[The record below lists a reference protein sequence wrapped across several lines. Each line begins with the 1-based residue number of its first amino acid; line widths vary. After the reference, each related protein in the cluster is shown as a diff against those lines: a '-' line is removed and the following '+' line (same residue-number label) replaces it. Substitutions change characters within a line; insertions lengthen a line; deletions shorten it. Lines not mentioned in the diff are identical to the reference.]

1 MKFVIPA
8 TVSEHSTASS
18 DRSHACSLARRAIAF
33 SLHRDLNGIGSCFTW
48 ISKMNSAGCVA
59 LNSPSATA
67 AGLGCEIGYDAGD
80 NDDNRVTAITD
91 RPAAP
96 AAAPQ
101 SPTGMQ
107 YKLFLVLETLLTVV
121 LIAIDLVKVIVLA
134 LGPLL
139 YEIYTMAVPRRQ
151 KDVRG
156 QLVLITGGGN
166 GLGRAM
172 AHLLA
177 ARGAH
182 LVLVDIDL
190 EAAERTCAELRCG
203 GTTKAWAYRVD
214 VSRYEECR
222 ELAER
227 MERDGCGPVDVLINN
242 AGIILFAFVG
252 EASVER
258 ENAVMDVNLKSHVWM
273 TRVFLDGMVKRKKG
287 HIVGVSSMSGMYAFP
302 WGVVYSATKFAVSG
316 FMASLTEQLRIQGLS
331 RYVRTTCVNP
341 YYVTTRKEVVEF
353 LQKPRFEALT
363 VDKAAEEI
371 VQGILRQ
378 DFVVT
383 VPRLFGV
390 FTRFMLLFPVRVQ
403 QLVRDYIMR
412 EHELNDKINR

>member
-1 MKFVIPA
+1 
-8 TVSEHSTASS
+8 
-18 DRSHACSLARRAIAF
+18 
-33 SLHRDLNGIGSCFTW
+33 
-48 ISKMNSAGCVA
+48 
-59 LNSPSATA
+59 
-67 AGLGCEIGYDAGD
+67 
-80 NDDNRVTAITD
+80 
-91 RPAAP
+91 
-96 AAAPQ
+96 
-101 SPTGMQ
+101 MQ

-121 LIAIDLVKVIVLA
+121 LVAIDLVKVIGLA

-172 AHLLA
+172 AHLFA

-190 EAAERTCAELRCG
+190 EAAERTCAELKAAYG
-203 GTTKAWAYRVD
+203 GVGGATTNAWAYRVD

-222 ELAER
+222 ELAQR
-227 MERDGCGPVDVLINN
+227 MERDGCGPVDILINN

-302 WGVVYSATKFAVSG
+302 WGVIYSATKFAVSG
-316 FMASLTEQLRIQGLS
+316 FMASLAEQLRIQGVS

-353 LQKPRFEALT
+353 LQKPRFEPLT
-363 VDKAAEEI
+363 VDKAADEI

-403 QLVRDYIMR
+403 QLVRDYIIR
-412 EHELNDKINR
+412 EHELNDKLNR

>member
-1 MKFVIPA
+1 MLPSTLLSEA
-8 TVSEHSTASS
+8 TDCVTA
-18 DRSHACSLARRAIAF
+18 RSLAAV
-33 SLHRDLNGIGSCFTW
+33 SLHRDLNGIGS
-48 ISKMNSAGCVA
+48 KMNSAGCVA
-59 LNSPSATA
+59 INSSATA
-67 AGLGCEIGYDAGD
+67 AGGGGAGLGREIAATITGD
-80 NDDNRVTAITD
+80 GDGDDDTTNRRATAVTG
-91 RPAAP
+91 RPAATP
-96 AAAPQ
+96 ETA
-101 SPTGMQ
+101 TGIQ
-107 YKLFLVLETLLTVV
+107 YKLFVALETLFAVV
-121 LIAIDLVKVIVLA
+121 LIAIDLVKVVGLA
-134 LGPLL
+134 LVPLL
-139 YEIYTMAVPRRQ
+139 YEIYTIAVPRRE

-172 AHLLA
+172 AHLFA

-190 EAAERTCAELRCG
+190 EAAERTCTELKRESG

-214 VSRYEECR
+214 VSKYEECR
-222 ELAER
+222 ELAVR
-227 MERDGCGPVDVLINN
+227 MERDGCGPVDILINN

-363 VDKAAEEI
+363 VDKAAAEI

-403 QLVRDYIMR
+403 QFVRDYIMR
-412 EHELNDKINR
+412 EHELNDKLNR

>member
-1 MKFVIPA
+1 
-8 TVSEHSTASS
+8 
-18 DRSHACSLARRAIAF
+18 
-33 SLHRDLNGIGSCFTW
+33 
-48 ISKMNSAGCVA
+48 MNSAGCVA
-59 LNSPSATA
+59 LNSPAAT
-67 AGLGCEIGYDAGD
+67 AGLGCEIGYDDGS
-80 NDDNRVTAITD
+80 DDSQVTPTTD
-91 RPAAP
+91 RPVAAAPAP

-101 SPTGMQ
+101 LPSGMQ
-107 YKLFLVLETLLTVV
+107 HKLFLILETLLTVV
-121 LIAIDLVKVIVLA
+121 LVAIDLVKVVALA
-134 LGPLL
+134 IGPLL
-139 YEIYTMAVPRRQ
+139 YEVYTMAVPRRE
-151 KDVRG
+151 KEVRG

-172 AHLLA
+172 AHLFA

-182 LVLVDIDL
+182 LVLVDVDL
-190 EAAERTCAELRCG
+190 EAAERTCAELR
-203 GTTKAWAYRVD
+203 GTTQAWAYRVD

-222 ELAER
+222 ELAQR
-227 MERDGCGPVDVLINN
+227 MERDGCGPVDILINN
-242 AGIILFAFVG
+242 AGLILFAFVG

-316 FMASLTEQLRIQGLS
+316 FMASLTEQLRIQGVS

-363 VDKAAEEI
+363 VDKAAVEI

-412 EHELNDKINR
+412 EHELNDKVNR